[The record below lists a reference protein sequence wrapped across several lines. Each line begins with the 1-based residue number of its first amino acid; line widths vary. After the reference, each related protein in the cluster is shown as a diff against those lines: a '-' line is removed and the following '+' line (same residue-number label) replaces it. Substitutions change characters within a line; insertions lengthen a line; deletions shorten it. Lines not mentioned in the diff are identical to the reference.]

1 MLLNIFLCSIAS
13 RYVVALWRHTCID
26 EYFIGQ
32 CAVVAYLLLSFAEG
46 WVVRLSSV
54 RKRAVFQLRPNLEF
68 VYCSNR
74 AQVAS
79 LCADRQILFR
89 ARGHREITSAKAIIS
104 DNWWTRPLNT

>member
-13 RYVVALWRHTCID
+13 RYIVALWRHPCID
-26 EYFIGQ
+26 EYFIGR
-32 CAVVAYLLLSFAEG
+32 CAVVAYVLLSFVEG

-54 RKRAVFQLRPNLEF
+54 GKRNVFQLRPNLGF

-79 LCADRQILFR
+79 LCADKQILFR
-89 ARGHREITSAKAIIS
+89 ARSHREIAYAKAMIS
-104 DNWWTRPLNT
+104 DNW